1 MAQRMAAEVVRPV
14 VAEHVEDPELR
25 PGSCVE
31 PGAEIAR

>member
-1 MAQRMAAEVVRPV
+1 MARRMAPEVVRPV

-31 PGAEIAR
+31 PATDIVR